1 MQENEDN
8 LAVLHAARDS
18 LKLIQNKF
26 LPTVCSWVQ
35 VRLSAWSSAVN
46 LGSKTRQSKDVEGGN
61 THLGGDEH
69 FSLPLELCPFLE
81 GGLGRGSPG
90 QIRLS
95 GDGLGFTSHAL
106 FYSGL
111 PVQGST
117 VNT

>member
-1 MQENEDN
+1 MTGLCILCDLLCPVLDGLKVQENEDN

-35 VRLSAWSSAVN
+35 VRFSTWSPAVN

-69 FSLPLELCPFLE
+69 FP
-81 GGLGRGSPG
+81 SP
-90 QIRLS
+90 
-95 GDGLGFTSHAL
+95 
-106 FYSGL
+106 
-111 PVQGST
+111 
-117 VNT
+117 